1 MADTQ
6 ASNEVEN
13 EHITKLGPDL
23 GPVFHVLWNDRA
35 WLVVKWQEYREM
47 FGSGAEQVELLNS
60 ASLFFQIVQDTLW
73 QDILLHLCRMTD
85 PPKSMGRENLTL
97 RSLPDLISDPAFG
110 AEVAPLVEQAIEAT
124 AFARDWRNRHIGHR
138 DLALALKSGMQPLA
152 SASEVQVSAA
162 LSAIH
167 AVLNRIS
174 ERLLDSTL
182 AGDVITP
189 FTGAATLMLLL
200 RNGIEARDARRKRLG
215 KDEGLL
221 T

>member
-6 ASNEVEN
+6 ASNEAEN

-47 FGSGAEQVELLNS
+47 FGSSAEQVELLNS

-110 AEVAPLVEQAIEAT
+110 AEVALLVEQAIGTT

-138 DLALALKSGMQPLA
+138 DLALALKSGVQPLA

-182 AGDVITP
+182 ADDVITP

-200 RNGIEARDARRKRLG
+200 RNGIEARDARRKR
-215 KDEGLL
+215 
-221 T
+221 

>member
-6 ASNEVEN
+6 TSNEVEN

-47 FGSGAEQVELLNS
+47 FGSSAEQVELLNS
-60 ASLFFQIVQDTLW
+60 AGLFFQIVQDTLW

-97 RSLPDLISDPAFG
+97 RSLPDLISDPAVR
-110 AEVAPLVEQAIEAT
+110 AEMAPLVEQASKAT
-124 AFARDWRNRHIGHR
+124 EFARDWRNRHIGHR
-138 DLALALKSGMQPLA
+138 DLALALKSGVQPLA
-152 SASEVQVSAA
+152 SASEEQVSAA

-167 AVLNRIS
+167 EVLNRIS
-174 ERLLDSTL
+174 ERQLDSTL
-182 AGDVITP
+182 TSDVITP
-189 FTGAATLMLLL
+189 FTGATTLMLLL
-200 RNGIEARDARRKRLG
+200 RDGIEARDARRKR
-215 KDEGLL
+215 
-221 T
+221 

>member
-6 ASNEVEN
+6 TSNEVET
-13 EHITKLGPDL
+13 EHIAKLGPDL
-23 GPVFHVLWNDRA
+23 GPVFHALWNDRA
-35 WLVVKWQEYREM
+35 WLVVKWQEYREV
-47 FGSGAEQVELLNS
+47 FGSSVEQVELLNS
-60 ASLFFQIVQDTLW
+60 AALFFQIVQDTLW
-73 QDILLHLCRMTD
+73 QDILLYLCRMTD

-97 RSLPDLISDPAFG
+97 RSLPDLISDPAFR
-110 AEVAPLVEQAIEAT
+110 AEVALLVEQAIEAT

-138 DLALALKSGMQPLA
+138 DLALALKSGVQPLA

-200 RNGIEARDARRKRLG
+200 RNGIEARDARRKR
-215 KDEGLL
+215 
-221 T
+221 